1 MEANCHH
8 NEHMI
13 AFDSQVGYIC
23 SIHVDLKGIEKHL
36 CASIDINLLSVC
48 VKKNWKIESGR
59 V

>member
-48 VKKNWKIESGR
+48 VKKTGR
-59 V
+59 